1 MSTQHNTK
9 QLEQLKSVF
18 KRTVNWKKYLSIVS
32 TEKLKIDPS
41 FQEVKWL
48 FVLSFEDNS
57 HWASFNWYYNV
68 MIDGKILFDHPI
80 KYIIRTY
87 DSIRKIVTGQGDDYT
102 TGCLLSYDYFQDYYN
117 MISIDL
123 STQQALDAD
132 PKPIQ
137 KNNFRRNLAQERNLG
152 TKISFIIE
160 EAEEIVLDFSQGTVR
175 VLKMSSYGIS
185 TAHSKMYFCL
195 M

>member
-1 MSTQHNTK
+1 
-9 QLEQLKSVF
+9 
-18 KRTVNWKKYLSIVS
+18 
-32 TEKLKIDPS
+32 
-41 FQEVKWL
+41 
-48 FVLSFEDNS
+48 
-57 HWASFNWYYNV
+57 

-123 STQQALDAD
+123 STQQALDPD

-175 VLKMSSYGIS
+175 VLKMSSYGIA
-185 TAHSKMYFCL
+185 TAHSKIYFCL